1 MNRIEL
7 YVDRENK
14 LTLDFYYNI
23 NDDYPISQF
32 KGEKCYSVISKLCEK
47 QIKDIKENTKQD
59 EISLTFGESVL
70 NISECESVF
79 KKRGTG
85 PIKTSFAKYYETK
98 KAESFQSKKV
108 NRTNKYIGRQ
118 IIAGA
123 LVLGVLGTVV
133 GIELSRKK
141 KVDNVD
147 PSESTTYTQET
158 TLPTENKLSLEDKFI
173 IDDVSYQKP
182 NQEIALENLNNIKN
196 DLFEESS
203 NIEIFIPFEDR
214 SDTEKARITKA
225 YYGETIETYAKKYG
239 VDPKIM
245 IAIATQERGIHSDVM
260 DRGGATGLMQI
271 QNAVWL
277 GENVTAYNYDTR
289 EYETVHIDKSK
300 LSDVFYNIKIGCM
313 YFQNCMNYM
322 NNNIL
327 AAIQCYNYGYGNM
340 QNVLDR
346 YSFNSGKTKKAIL
359 EDVSDCGWM
368 EYRTSIP
375 ENEGDR
381 IYIENVISWI
391 GSTIDFENPTFSN
404 KTNNIT
410 VTNSPLQ
417 KTR

>member
-1 MNRIEL
+1 MNNMNRIEL

-47 QIKDIKENTKQD
+47 PIKDIKENPKQD
-59 EISLTFGESVL
+59 EMSLTFGESVL
-70 NISECESVF
+70 NISECESVL

-85 PIKTSFAKYYETK
+85 PIKTNFAKYCEAK
-98 KAESFQSKKV
+98 KAESFQQKKV
-108 NRTNKYIGRQ
+108 NRSNKYIGRQ

-123 LVLGVLGTVV
+123 LVLGVLGAVV
-133 GIELSRKK
+133 GIELSRKQ
-141 KVDNVD
+141 KVDNID
-147 PSESTTYTQET
+147 PIESTTYTQET
-158 TLPTENKLSLEDKFI
+158 TLPTENKNNDLI
-173 IDDVSYQKP
+173 INYEKQ
-182 NQEIALENLNNIKN
+182 NQGVAFENLNNIKN

-203 NIEIFIPFEDR
+203 DIEIFIPFEDR

-225 YYGETIETYAKKYG
+225 YYGETIETYAKRYG

-245 IAIATQERGIHSDVM
+245 VAIATQERGIHSDVM

-322 NNNIL
+322 NNNVL

-340 QNVLDR
+340 QNVLER

-391 GSTIDFENPTFSN
+391 GSTMNFENPTLSN
-404 KTNNIT
+404 KTINMT
-410 VTNSPLQ
+410 VTNSPLE